1 MILDSFLMKLNQ
13 RAFNSQ
19 QIVHVNDLKMYT
31 GQIPMK
37 QSEYGPPKRIEQLL
51 DFGAPNYYAEFVPH
65 DTDQLRSHGSL
76 CRISGF
82 LHAASR
88 VKTMQTISKIANFN
102 QHVLYL
108 DSQSLILKNQCLKDC
123 ITYLHMGQSVEQL
136 GKWVLVAETPVAKKE
151 PEKMRDVQLLK
162 EHLTLIKRK
171 PVNMPLNTA
180 S

>member
-1 MILDSFLMKLNQ
+1 
-13 RAFNSQ
+13 
-19 QIVHVNDLKMYT
+19 
-31 GQIPMK
+31 
-37 QSEYGPPKRIEQLL
+37 
-51 DFGAPNYYAEFVPH
+51 
-65 DTDQLRSHGSL
+65 
-76 CRISGF
+76 
-82 LHAASR
+82 
-88 VKTMQTISKIANFN
+88 MQTISKIANFN

-180 S
+180 SQNSGLAEEFDHFKQNRKPSANVDEVGVDITKNNSTILRTHSV